1 MFHSISGCFHT
12 NKWLPKFH
20 TKFRTPVPALR
31 PPYLG
36 LSPKNNCS
44 DPFPFSESL
53 LGCAL
58 YLVYMYAYFFNC
70 LVYVV
75 HILMILYHLAEYRK
89 VSLQEMNLY
98 PGYWLDSWCNAVR
111 ILRVSISSV
120 SSAFSIFQ
128 KFRYCRYCIMQIF
141 RCCKYLYIAQ
151 TPCQAP
157 FNLSWNPLEEML
169 PLTACTDWS
178 KSKFCRNIK
187 SDLYDTGW
195 SNYCRWWDWQLCP
208 KYIFLSQT
216 CKQPTMRVFWWREIW
231 DLLWKQILW
240 NSQKWHFRCPKQRY
254 KTTFMSPQ
262 LVGNMAS
269 ETSES
274 GLFTLGLVREKK
286 VFCFSSFFNDRF
298 WNFVF

>member
-1 MFHSISGCFHT
+1 MLYIFLWFFIILL
-12 NKWLPKFH
+12 NIAKFPCKRWIF
-20 TKFRTPVPALR
+20 TLVIDWIAGATRFGYCGYPSR
-31 PPYLG
+31 PCHP
-36 LSPKNNCS
+36 
-44 DPFPFSESL
+44 PFS
-53 LGCAL
+53 
-58 YLVYMYAYFFNC
+58 V
-70 LVYVV
+70 
-75 HILMILYHLAEYRK
+75 
-89 VSLQEMNLY
+89 
-98 PGYWLDSWCNAVR
+98 
-111 ILRVSISSV
+111 
-120 SSAFSIFQ
+120 FQ

-240 NSQKWHFRCPKQRY
+240 NSQKWHFRCPKRRY
-254 KTTFMSPQ
+254 KTTFISPQ

-274 GLFTLGLVREKK
+274 GLFNLGLVREKK
-286 VFCFSSFFNDRF
+286 VFCFSSFLNDRF